1 MFGLPENSIIGK
13 QLPKS
18 AIYAKFAMNSAE
30 REKFDA
36 DISRIAIANVVDK
49 RHLTEGKNVK
59 LIYVLTVQLK
69 HKDYDTKNIVSLAKL
84 IEQNIVFVLNFE
96 NETQFAVYC
105 TRLITSDW
113 QPSDEVTIPLNGL
126 NLDTAWD
133 NLVAKVGS
141 IAIAEGNSVAEQIV
155 IDDAQ
160 AKLIKQIEA
169 LEKKARAEKQP
180 RKKLELFE
188 KLKELRLTLNEVK

>member
-59 LIYVLTVQLK
+59 SIYVLTVQLK

-96 NETQFAVYC
+96 NETQLAVYC

-113 QPSDEVTIPLNGL
+113 QPSNDVTIALNGL

-133 NLVAKVGS
+133 NIVAKIGS
-141 IAIAEGNSVAEQIV
+141 IAVAEGNSVAEQIV
-155 IDDAQ
+155 MDDAQ
-160 AKLIKQIEA
+160 AKLIKQIEV

-188 KLKELRLTLNEVK
+188 KLKELRLTLNGFK

>member
-18 AIYAKFAMNSAE
+18 AIYAKFAMNFAE

-96 NETQFAVYC
+96 NETQLAVYC